1 MTTSRSERSTL
12 VALFSVLLALISV
25 CAAVYQNYI
34 QTKYVDAV
42 QRNVTRNEYIRAC
55 RDVIE
60 TYFQVKLKVG
70 LILAATQRGELAGA
84 TGNMFEIEAVNAVAR
99 FGGIGT
105 YLANFQDEDIR
116 FRYTQLTREL
126 TRIVTT
132 ARTASAG
139 GADTLFAEADRL
151 FARMNEDCVKTA
163 RAAPL

>member
-1 MTTSRSERSTL
+1 MSTSTNRSTL
-12 VALFSVLLALISV
+12 VALFSVLLAIISV

-70 LILAATQRGELAGA
+70 LIAAAAARGEMAGA
-84 TGNMFEIEAVNAVAR
+84 TGSMFEIEAVNAVAR

-132 ARTASAG
+132 ARSAPAG
-139 GADTLFAEADRL
+139 NADALFAEADRL
-151 FARMNEDCVKTA
+151 FAQMNEECVKTA

>member
-1 MTTSRSERSTL
+1 VDRATNRSTL
-12 VALFSVLLALISV
+12 VALFSVLLAIMSV
-25 CAAVYQNYI
+25 CAALYQNYI

-70 LILAATQRGELAGA
+70 LIVAATARGEMAGA
-84 TGNMFEIEAVNAVAR
+84 TGSMFEIEAVNAVAR

-105 YLANFQDEDIR
+105 YLANFQGEDIR

-132 ARTASAG
+132 ARSAPAG
-139 GADTLFAEADRL
+139 NADGLFAEADKL
-151 FARMNEDCVKTA
+151 FAQMNDDCVKTA

>member
-1 MTTSRSERSTL
+1 MSTSTNRSTL
-12 VALFSVLLALISV
+12 VALFSVLLAIISV

-34 QTKYVDAV
+34 QTRYVAAV

-70 LILAATQRGELAGA
+70 LITAAAARGEMAGA
-84 TGNMFEIEAVNAVAR
+84 TGSMFEIEAVNAVAR

-116 FRYTQLTREL
+116 VRYTQLTREL

-132 ARTASAG
+132 ARSAPAG
-139 GADTLFAEADRL
+139 NADALFAEADRL
-151 FARMNEDCVKTA
+151 FAQMNEDCVKTA

>member
-1 MTTSRSERSTL
+1 MSTSTNRSTL
-12 VALFSVLLALISV
+12 VALFSVLLAILSV
-25 CAAVYQNYI
+25 CAALYQNYI

-70 LILAATQRGELAGA
+70 LIVAAAARGEMAGA
-84 TGNMFEIEAVNAVAR
+84 TSNMFEIEAVNAVAR

-105 YLANFQDEDIR
+105 YLANFQDEDTR

-132 ARTASAG
+132 VRSVPAANADALFAE
-139 GADTLFAEADRL
+139 ADTLFAQ
-151 FARMNEDCVKTA
+151 MNDDCVKTA